1 MDRIRPTIGY
11 HASHEQFSPSSL
23 LELVVAAE
31 AAGFSAA
38 TSSDHFA
45 PWSESQGQ
53 SGYAWSWLG
62 AALQATRMPFGVVT
76 APGYRYHPAIVAQA
90 SATLGEMFPGR
101 FWIALGSGQLM
112 NEGITGTRWPPKAER
127 NQRLEE
133 CAGIIRSLWAGETVT
148 HHGLVTVEEARL
160 YTRPR
165 VPPLLIGAAITP
177 VTAEWVGGWADGLIT
192 TSRPPEDLK
201 EMVDAFRRGGGR
213 GKPMYLKVDVSYA
226 ADEAEALRGAW
237 EQWRYTIFPSS
248 VDTGI
253 RLPAMFDAASRYI
266 RPEDMHESVR
276 ISSDPDQHIAWLRDD
291 AGLGFERLFVH
302 NVNTD
307 QRQFIEFYGE
317 EVIPSFSRGE
327 VFHGPAVQADR

>member
-1 MDRIRPTIGY
+1 MSRHRLAIGY
-11 HASHEQFSPSSL
+11 HTSHEQFPPSVL
-23 LELVVAAE
+23 LDLVQGAE
-31 AAGFSAA
+31 TAGFSAS

-62 AALQATRMPFGVVT
+62 AALQATRLPFGVVT

-127 NQRLEE
+127 NARLEE
-133 CAGIIRSLWAGETVT
+133 CAGIIRRLWAGETVT
-148 HHGLVTVEEARL
+148 HHGQVIVEEARL
-160 YTRPR
+160 YTRPSE
-165 VPPLLIGAAITP
+165 PPLLLGAAISSE
-177 VTAEWVGGWADGLIT
+177 TAEWVGAWADGLIT
-192 TSRPPEDLK
+192 TSRPPEELR
-201 EMVDAFRRGGGR
+201 EVVDAFRRGGGG

-226 ADEAEALRGAW
+226 PDEGEARRMAW
-237 EQWRYTIFPSS
+237 EQWRFNLFENS
-248 VDTGI
+248 VATSL
-253 RLPAMFDAASRYI
+253 RLPGMFDAASVYI
-266 RPEDMHESVR
+266 RPEDMDKGVR
-276 ISSDPDQHIAWLRDD
+276 ISADPDDHIAWLRDD
-291 AGLGFERLFVH
+291 ASLGFERLFVH
-302 NVNTD
+302 NVNTN

-327 VFHGPAVQADR
+327 AFHGPAVQADR